1 MEAERQECGSVAVG
15 EESEVADAHE
25 TGRQQMEQEASQE
38 LIYSQSH
45 EALLVAMCGIAPAE
59 SDVAIGEGDQSGV
72 GDGDAMGVGAEI
84 SQHMFRSAEGLLGI
98 DDPVVAEQYPQPSS
112 EGAWMS

>member
-38 LIYSQSH
+38 LIYAKSH
-45 EALLVAMCGIAPAE
+45 EPLLVAMCGIAPAE

-84 SQHMFRSAEGLLGI
+84 SQHMFRSTEGLLGI